1 MLQILKKKNFYLG
14 VGAFDAPK
22 RRVPQPTQ
30 KGHPKVSF
38 ALCVLTLIDDM
49 VFYSVQRR
57 ISDILFF
64 HNWSSNEQNPFPLY
78 M

>member
-1 MLQILKKKNFYLG
+1 MFARGRSQN
-14 VGAFDAPK
+14 APT
-22 RRVPQPTQ
+22 RLSGECPSQNE
-30 KGHPKVSF
+30 KGHLSVSF
-38 ALCVLTLIDDM
+38 ALCLVTEIDDM